1 MAVVDPY
8 SPCPCGS
15 GQKFKWCCHKVEAYA
30 DRAQKLYEGGQVE
43 RALDALD
50 EGLKKEPGNAWL
62 LTRKALIQTRQ
73 NRPEEAKA
81 TLQVVLGKQPKHLGA
96 LVLMIR
102 LELETEGAS
111 AGVARLQQALSAFPE
126 SDRRPLASM
135 VKVVGAFLAEAGD
148 IPAARKHL
156 MLSLLLAG
164 GEPDTTVLSTL
175 RVISSNPT
183 ISPWLKDD
191 QDLSPEPDGLAGETS
206 KPFLEALK
214 WAYEGLWSSA
224 AAAFELLTSHPVAGP
239 AAERNLGFCRLWL
252 ADDTAAVAALRRYA
266 ARLGVTAEAV
276 DIEALCQMVAPDSPD
291 DLVEHVQ
298 LLWPLR
304 DRPALLAA
312 LTADPT
318 VHPEGT
324 GPIDPE
330 DEHSPEVDQY
340 ALLDRPDPRHGGQ
353 ESHPDGGGSLSATQ
367 VPRVVGRVFVG
378 QELAAL
384 ETYDDG
390 RLDPLSERFTSLA
403 GASLAP
409 AHPRTK
415 LLGKVPRLQLALA
428 WEWLLP
434 EGTDPEQ
441 SRRLNR
447 EHAASLIRDVWPN
460 TPVSFLRG
468 RTPLQAAAS
477 GDAEVPLRA
486 ALLVL
491 ENSREAWRQGFDF
504 AALRE
509 RLRIPPEPA
518 IDPETVDPMELHMGR
533 LLLVPADRLSDEKLA
548 ALYRRARAAGLADTL
563 EHAARALAARPEAM
577 ERLEIEPLAVFS
589 DLATTA
595 AMSGEGKEAADWIRR
610 GRQADPAAK
619 RARNAP
625 QWDML
630 ELRLRAQT
638 EEPEHWVGELAVI
651 LDCYRDDQQATQV
664 IVMNLIDMGLI
675 EMVASPDRP
684 GETFLDTRALQMLL
698 SEYGPR
704 VTTAAGRLGVSATR
718 PEIWTPGAATGSS
731 GGIWTPG
738 SSPGP
743 APQGGHDKKIII
755 TG

>member
-15 GQKFKWCCHKVEAYA
+15 GQKFKWCCHKVEAFA

-50 EGLKKEPGNAWL
+50 EGLKKEPGNPWL
-62 LTRKALIQTRQ
+62 LTRKALIQTRE
-73 NRPEEAKA
+73 NRPEDAKA
-81 TLQVVLGKQPKHLGA
+81 TLQVVLAKQPKHLGA

-102 LELETEGAS
+102 LELETDGPA

-126 SDRRPLASM
+126 NNRRSLASM

-156 MLSLLLAG
+156 ILALMLAG
-164 GEPDTTVLSTL
+164 SEPDATVLSTL
-175 RVISSNPT
+175 RVIGGNPT
-183 ISPWLKDD
+183 ISPWLKAEEE
-191 QDLSPEPDGLAGETS
+191 LSPEPEGLPDEIANG
-206 KPFLEALK
+206 FLKALK
-214 WAYEGLWSSA
+214 WAYQGLWSSG
-224 AAAFELLTSHPVAGP
+224 AAAFELLTSHPVAGQ

-252 ADDTAAVAALRRYA
+252 ADDAAAVAALRRYT
-266 ARLGVTAEAV
+266 ARLGTTTEAV

-291 DLVEHVQ
+291 DQVEHVQ

-330 DEHSPEVDQY
+330 DEHSPQVDQY

-353 ESHPDGGGSLSATQ
+353 ESRPDGGETLSATQ
-367 VPRVVGRVFVG
+367 IPRVVGRVFVG
-378 QELAAL
+378 QEIAAL

-390 RLDPLSERFTSLA
+390 RLDSLSERFTSLA

-415 LLGKVPRLQLALA
+415 VLGKVPRLQLALA

-447 EHAASLIRDVWPN
+447 EHAASLVRDVWPN

-468 RTPLQAAAS
+468 RTPLQAAAA

-486 ALLVL
+486 AVLVL

-504 AALRE
+504 AALRA

-518 IDPETVDPMELHMGR
+518 IDPETVDPKELHLGR
-533 LLLVPADRLSDEKLA
+533 LMLVPADRLSDDKLA
-548 ALYRRARAAGLADTL
+548 ALHRRARGAGLADTL
-563 EHAARALAARPEAM
+563 VHAARALVARPEAM
-577 ERLEIEPLAVFS
+577 ERLGIEPFAVFS
-589 DLATTA
+589 DLASAA
-595 AMSGEGKEAADWIRR
+595 AMSGDGKEAADWVRR
-610 GRQADPAAK
+610 GRQADPAVK
-619 RARNAP
+619 RVQNAP
-625 QWDML
+625 LWDML

-638 EEPEHWVGELAVI
+638 EKPEIWVPELAVL
-651 LDCYRDDQQATQV
+651 LDRYHDNQQATQV

-675 EMVASPDRP
+675 EMVSSPDRP
-684 GETFLDTRALQMLL
+684 GETFLDTRGLQMLL
-698 SEYGPR
+698 SDYGPR

-718 PEIWTPGAATGSS
+718 PEIWTPGASTGSS

-738 SSPGP
+738 SSAAP
-743 APQGGHDKKIII
+743 APQGGPDKKIII